1 MPFHKSDNPCIKK
14 RLNKAQTMKKD
25 HVHIPHQKKKRKK
38 KKSKHSKGITSP
50 DCPKGNTLTELGGE
64 EEEL

>member
-1 MPFHKSDNPCIKK
+1 
-14 RLNKAQTMKKD
+14 MKKD
-25 HVHIPHQKKKRKK
+25 HVHIPHQKKRKK

-50 DCPKGNTLTELGGE
+50 DCPKGNTLTELGRE